1 MNQIGP
7 IFRAL
12 LRNKVGALLLALQI
26 ALTMTI
32 IVNAIHMIENRSSMM
47 ARESGMDE
55 ANQFHLMYVG
65 YKDSFNERVA
75 VETDLL
81 EIRQLNG
88 VVDAT
93 QINSTPLSGGG
104 WSMGLSTSANSQDGT
119 PVSLYFVDDHGINT
133 LDVELIAGENF
144 SPTEVTYRQS
154 NDKQWPQN
162 ILLTEAAAKNLFP
175 DLTPAEIVGKTV
187 YIRDDEPMTIK
198 GIIDHL
204 QAPWVQW
211 SNVNNVMLVPQRG
224 LWNANRYLVRTE
236 PGERDRLMREVE
248 ELLLAK
254 RDGRLIRNVTAMDEQ
269 RDEAYQDF
277 FALQTVLW
285 VIVTVLTL
293 VTALGIV
300 GMVSFTVN
308 QRRKQIGTRRALG
321 ATKGDIMRQFMLEN
335 LLITGSGLIIGVAS
349 SIALNIWLVD
359 TFSLPRIGW
368 HYLPIAMVVLVV
380 VGQLAVL
387 GPARKAANLS
397 PALATRTT

>member
-1 MNQIGP
+1 MKHIGP

-12 LRNKVGALLLALQI
+12 LRNKVGAFLLALQI

-55 ANQFHLMYVG
+55 ANQFHLLYVG
-65 YKDSFNERVA
+65 YKESFNERIA
-75 VETDLL
+75 IETDLQ
-81 EIRQLNG
+81 EIRQLDG

-104 WSMGLSTSANSQDGT
+104 WSMGLSAEPDGLDTT
-119 PVSLYFVDDHGINT
+119 PIALYFVDDHGLNT
-133 LDVELIAGENF
+133 LDVQLVAGENF
-144 SPTEVTYRQS
+144 SPNEVTYRQS

-162 ILLTEAAAKNLFP
+162 IIITLAAAENLFP
-175 DLTPAEIVGKTV
+175 DLLPAEMVGKTV
-187 YIRDDEPMTIK
+187 YIDDEPITIK
-198 GIIDHL
+198 GIMDHL

-211 SNVNNVMLVPQRG
+211 STVNNVMLVPQRG
-224 LWNANRYLVRTE
+224 LFGANRYLIRTE
-236 PGERDRLMREVE
+236 PGARDRLMRDIE
-248 ELLLAK
+248 ERLVAK

-269 RDEAYQDF
+269 RQDAYRSF
-277 FALQTVLW
+277 FALQTILW

-321 ATKGDIMRQFMLEN
+321 ATKADIMQHFMMEN
-335 LLITGSGLIIGVAS
+335 LLITCSGLVLGIVAS
-349 SIALNIWLVD
+349 IGLNIWLVD

-368 HYLPIAMVVLVV
+368 HYLPIAMVALIII
-380 VGQLAVL
+380 GQLAVF

>member
-1 MNQIGP
+1 MKHIGP

-47 ARESGMDE
+47 ARSSGMDE
-55 ANQFHLMYVG
+55 ENQFHLLYVG
-65 YKDSFNERVA
+65 YKESFNERVA
-75 VETDLL
+75 VETDLQ
-81 EIRQLNG
+81 EIRQLSG

-104 WSMGLSTSANSQDGT
+104 WSMSLGT
-119 PVSLYFVDDHGINT
+119 EVNAHNNTGAAIYFVDDHGLKT

-144 SPTEVTYRQS
+144 SPTEVTYRQT

-162 ILLTEAAAKNLFP
+162 IIVTEAVAKNLFP
-175 DLTPAEIVGKTV
+175 DLPVAEIVGQTV
-187 YIRDDEPMTIK
+187 YIRGDEPMTIK

-204 QAPWVQW
+204 QAPWAQW

-224 LWNANRYLVRTE
+224 LWGSNRYLIRTE
-236 PGERDRLMREVE
+236 PGQRDRLMRDIE

-269 RDEAYQDF
+269 RAEAYQAF
-277 FALQTVLW
+277 FALQTILW

-321 ATKGDIMRQFMLEN
+321 ATQGDIMRQFMLEN
-335 LLITGSGLIIGVAS
+335 FLITGVGLVIGVIS

-368 HYLPIAMVVLVV
+368 HYLPIAMIVLFL

-387 GPARKAANLS
+387 GPARRAAKLS